1 VPEGRRSRFG
11 AAGRFA
17 FFPARVAARAS
28 RGPLEAAADEHLV
41 PELSRLIDRAL
52 AQSLPEELVHSL
64 VEHRV
69 LERMATEFAESGAL
83 DRAVENALASPRTND
98 LVDRIVNSAEMRRA
112 IREIVSS
119 REVREAVTQQTSG
132 FVDELAGAVRTRARR
147 LDDRLDRAGTSAA
160 GFAGLASRAA
170 AFSVDA
176 FLILVIFTVVSGFVA
191 LISSLVGTLRP
202 AWLAGL
208 LLGGGGAL
216 VAGAYLVLFWSAA
229 GKTPGMYLLRLRVR
243 RPAGETPSVG
253 RALVRAVGT
262 WISIVPFFAGYLPVL
277 FDRRRRGLPDLLAG
291 TEVVYSEPDG

>member
-243 RPAGETPSVG
+243 RPAGEAPSVG

-262 WISIVPFFAGYLPVL
+262 WISIIPFFAGYLPVL